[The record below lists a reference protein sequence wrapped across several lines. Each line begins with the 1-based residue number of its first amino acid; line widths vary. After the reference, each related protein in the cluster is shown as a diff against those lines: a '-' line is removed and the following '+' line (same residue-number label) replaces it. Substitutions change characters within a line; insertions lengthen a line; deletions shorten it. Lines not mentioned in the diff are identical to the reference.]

1 MSLTSL
7 AMVGMFAIV
16 VLLIARSMLRQKDAE
31 MAAMAT
37 MMGLQKSTPDGPQGF
52 GIQGL
57 SKLSAETMPPEI
69 VKTIANGDSEVR
81 EWSFGEKPEDLSKPG
96 VHFRTHVKVQVIR
109 KKQ

>member
-1 MSLTSL
+1 MSFTSL
-7 AMVGMFAIV
+7 AMVGLFAIV

-37 MMGLQKSTPDGPQGF
+37 MMGLRPETLQTQPQE
-52 GIQGL
+52 GL
-57 SKLSAETMPPEI
+57 QKLSPEMLPPELAKI
-69 VKTIANGDSEVR
+69 TSDGNSEVR
-81 EWSFGEKPEDLSKPG
+81 EWSFGDKPEDLSKPG